1 MKIVIVHHLN
11 DVTHYLF
18 SVPENRELKKDDLV
32 LVRNS
37 RGETPAICVCDS
49 FEVNANILSALQA
62 RYGGKTLKQV
72 IGTGH
77 FARWGADEENA
88 IKGER
93 LTEDFC
99 VGGKHCWQVKDAD
112 NLMCGEVCEGRED
125 EGCEGC
131 PLATAI
137 NKLAAYENT
146 GLSPEQIQKAVNL
159 LNDSFYD
166 ADIPK
171 ELSSWVERCTWHVR
185 KCNELHTELEK
196 YRSLGSVEQLE
207 EMKARLEGLE
217 K

>member
-11 DVTHYLF
+11 DSTHYLF
-18 SVPENRELKKDDLV
+18 SVPENRDLKKDDLV

-77 FARWGADEENA
+77 FTHWGTDAQTGA
-88 IKGER
+88 TTER

-99 VGGKHCWQVKDAD
+99 VDGKHCWQIKGAD
-112 NLMCGEVCEGRED
+112 NLMCGEVCEGREG

-146 GLSPEQIQKAVNL
+146 GLSPEQIQEAVNL

-171 ELSSWVERCTWHVR
+171 ELLSWVERCTWHVK
-185 KCNELHTELEK
+185 KCNALNTELEK
-196 YRSLGSVEQLE
+196 YRALGSVEQLE
-207 EMKARLEGLE
+207 EMKCRLEGLC

>member
-146 GLSPEQIQKAVNL
+146 GLSPEQIQEAVNL

-171 ELSSWVERCTWHVR
+171 ELLSWVERCTWHVR

-196 YRSLGSVEQLE
+196 YRSLGLVEQLE

>member
-146 GLSPEQIQKAVNL
+146 GLSPEQIQEAVNL

-171 ELSSWVERCTWHVR
+171 ELLSWVERCTWHVR